1 MVTRTVQDLATR
13 TMKLLGLLE
22 AQEEASAE
30 DFGDISHAYENRYA
44 DLVFREIAWWPQAE
58 IPLEAFEFMARIMAD
73 EVASA
78 FGRSTPMEVDE
89 NGRTVSMG
97 MRGLRGL
104 KRISQRAATG
114 LPAPANY
121 F

>member
-30 DFGDISHAYENRYA
+30 DFGDISRAYENRYA
-44 DLVFREIAWWPQAE
+44 DLAFREIAWWPQAE
-58 IPLEAFEFMARIMAD
+58 IPLEAFESLARIMAD
-73 EVASA
+73 EMASA
-78 FGRSTPMEVDE
+78 YGKAPPVEVDE
-89 NGRTVSMG
+89 NGQQVSMGVRG
-97 MRGLRGL
+97 MRGLR
-104 KRISQRAATG
+104 RIIQRDPTG
-114 LPAPANY
+114 LPTKACY